1 MIPYKNKNITF
12 INSLIFNL
20 FLLFTLMLLIS
31 NSLKSH
37 EESSSLSSEKEIS
50 NIIKDFLL
58 KNPEVIIES
67 LESYRESQIKIREE
81 KRIENLALLYK
92 QISSNTNYSIGS
104 KNARVKLI
112 EFIDY
117 NCGYC
122 KRTLEAILR
131 LSKEDSDLQITFKDL
146 PVLSQSSTLAAK
158 AAISAGIQGY
168 YIEMHSALLNHR
180 GNIDNTFIITTAKNL
195 GINIEEFKKDMNSKK
210 TLNEISSNLEIAKE
224 LGINGT
230 PTFIIGNNILPG
242 AQEYDALKSIIAE
255 QKDAL

>member
-1 MIPYKNKNITF
+1 
-12 INSLIFNL
+12 
-20 FLLFTLMLLIS
+20 
-31 NSLKSH
+31 
-37 EESSSLSSEKEIS
+37 
-50 NIIKDFLL
+50 
-58 KNPEVIIES
+58 
-67 LESYRESQIKIREE
+67 
-81 KRIENLALLYK
+81 
-92 QISSNTNYSIGS
+92 SNTNYSIGS